1 MRMLVYRDFTD
12 DEQYLLRHS
21 LLSAAV
27 AVSAASLGRT
37 EETVSEGFAA
47 ASFILERR
55 DDYVASP
62 LITSVIAMLQAMADT
77 EQAFPDYVEVAR
89 RPDAEAQAMQTLRSV
104 AALLDARVEPS
115 EAAAYK
121 GWLMSIARSVASAG
135 KEDQGFLGRG
145 GVAVNDKEHQVLAE
159 IASSLGV
166 APDLA
171 SERDR

>member
-21 LLSAAV
+21 LLAAAV
-27 AVSAASLGRT
+27 AVSAASPGRA

-77 EQAFPDYVEVAR
+77 EQAFPDYVAVAKE
-89 RPDAEAQAMQTLRSV
+89 PDAQEQAMETLRRV
-104 AALLDARVEPS
+104 TALLDAREEPS

-145 GVAVNDKEHQVLAE
+145 GVDVNDKERQALAE
-159 IASSLGV
+159 IASALGM
-166 APDLA
+166 APDPA
-171 SERDR
+171 SETHR